1 MKKRS
6 KKEIEAVKAKHGKLH
21 MLTVEDNWAILNEPS
36 ETGLGLARVKG
47 TQTTMG
53 FNEIILKN
61 CMVLGDEEIRTDDA
75 YFLAASGQLSKIIEM
90 KEASLEKL

>member
-1 MKKRS
+1 MKKPT
-6 KKEIEAVKAKHGKLH
+6 KKEIEALKAKHGQLH
-21 MLTVEDNWAILNEPS
+21 MLNVEDKWAILKAPS
-36 ETGLGLARVKG
+36 RTVLSLASVKG
-47 TQTTMG
+47 TQDPMR